1 MMNVLTVKSGI
12 RRRDLGSSSKN
23 LLPLNCQIISC
34 SLTFAAE
41 IKKAALKR

>member
-1 MMNVLTVKSGI
+1 MMNVLTVKYGI
-12 RRRDLGSSSKN
+12 RSRDLGPSSKN

-41 IKKAALKR
+41 IKNAALKR